1 MQPGSAPGIERTG
14 ERASG
19 HVVLLTAGG
28 PLGSVAA
35 SYLARRFPGLV
46 IIVEE
51 GESGAAVLRRRA
63 RLLGWPTAIGQFAN
77 TVFFRL
83 LGRGRRRRRLAEVRR
98 EFEMSEIVP
107 AGVEVGRVT
116 SVNAPECR
124 TALAALNPRVV
135 AVYGTRVIG
144 RQTLR
149 SVEAP
154 FINYHAGINPKY
166 RGQDPA
172 YWALVEGDVDNAGV
186 TVHLIDEGVDTGPVL
201 YQARVPFSPDDTIG
215 TYQFVQMGHALPLF
229 SKAIEDALAGRL
241 APQVIDLPS
250 KQWFPP
256 TIWAYIRNGLTRG
269 VW

>member
-1 MQPGSAPGIERTG
+1 MQPSSEPTQDRAPERGPGS
-14 ERASG
+14 
-19 HVVLLTAGG
+19 VVLLTAGG

-35 SYLARRFPGLV
+35 SALARRFPGIV
-46 IIVEE
+46 VIVEDGE
-51 GESGAAVLRRRA
+51 GRAAIVRRRA
-63 RLLGWPTAIGQFAN
+63 RLLGWPVALGQLANSIFIRLIG
-77 TVFFRL
+77 R
-83 LGRGRRRRRLAEVRR
+83 RRRRRRLAEIRR

-107 AGVEVGRVT
+107 AGVEIGRVP
-116 SVNAPECR
+116 SVNSPECR
-124 TALAALNPRVV
+124 SALRALGPSVV
-135 AVYGTRVIG
+135 AVYGTRLIG
-144 RQTLR
+144 RETLA

-172 YWALVEGDVDNAGV
+172 YWALAEGDAEHAGV
-186 TVHLIDEGVDTGPVL
+186 TIHVVDKGVDTGPIL

-241 APQVIDLPS
+241 TPVEVELPS
-250 KQWFPP
+250 RQWFPP
-256 TIWAYIRNGLTRG
+256 PIWTYIRIGLTRR